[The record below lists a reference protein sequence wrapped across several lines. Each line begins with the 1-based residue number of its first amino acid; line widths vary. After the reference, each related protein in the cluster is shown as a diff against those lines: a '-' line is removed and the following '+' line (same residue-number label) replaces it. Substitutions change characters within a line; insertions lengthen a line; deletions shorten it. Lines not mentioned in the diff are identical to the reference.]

1 MKLNFKEKTM
11 STSSSISGKG
21 LYVLLA
27 IFLTGFSLLLLL
39 HSLFENLKTK
49 HDIQA
54 ANMHNRIVLGEMII
68 SDLHQVEALFYRL
81 PTSTDTETQQL
92 LHDNILVTLA
102 RINQSLG
109 IIENG
114 GTIDFHRPLN
124 LPEHDEMV
132 NTVHYQPIHQ
142 ETYTL
147 EIIDLRPKLTDIA
160 EKTETLVK
168 LTTTRDNLQGNENN
182 SEWRASVKAIKD
194 FLKRE
199 SPSFIRMNENANQL
213 FFNSKESLSLFEN
226 IIHAK
231 HKQYEQL
238 QTFLIFGT
246 IMTVLLFTANAYRKQ
261 EAMAELQRSKDALA
275 NAYQRF
281 AGIVDGLDNVIYVS
295 DCATHEILFVNRF
308 ARDRYGEVV
317 GKKCYQI
324 FGEEGHDGICSCC
337 LDREAQL
344 RVDQPGCEF
353 SYERKEDDKWYEIHG
368 QMIDWDDNRKAFHVL
383 VFDISERKMAQ
394 LERQEVEGRQHRFQ
408 KMEAIAMMAGGVAHD
423 LNNILAGIVSY
434 PDLLLLDQPEG
445 SPMHRS
451 LTIIKQAGKRAA
463 AIVDDLLTVARG
475 IAQRKEPVD
484 LNQIIHQYLNSPEFN
499 QLGTRYPNISYDT
512 DLTDASTLLTG
523 SSVQII
529 KALMNLVTN
538 AAEAIDGSGKI
549 LISTSVDSSLD
560 LGSSPKVILRI
571 SDNGPGIAP
580 EDLERIFEPFYSSKV
595 MGRSGTGL
603 GLAVV
608 WNVIQEHGGTV
619 EAESSPS
626 GTSFEIQ
633 LPASKNNILP
643 PSQSQEESPITGHGE
658 DILVVDDDE
667 QQRLIAASML
677 KRLGYT
683 ARTVKSGE
691 EAVDFIKDNKSELVV
706 LDMIMP
712 PGMGGRQTY
721 EKILAIHPGQK
732 ALLASGFSASDEV
745 RRAIGLG
752 ASGFLRKPY
761 TINQLAAAI
770 NNALS

>member
-1 MKLNFKEKTM
+1 MN
-11 STSSSISGKG
+11 TSSSISGKG
-21 LYVLLA
+21 LYVLLT
-27 IFLTGFSLLLLL
+27 IFLFGFSLLLLQ
-39 HSLFENLKTK
+39 HSLFESLNDKLET
-49 HDIQA
+49 QVE
-54 ANMHNRIVLGEMII
+54 NEHNRIVIGEMII
-68 SDLHQVEALFYRL
+68 VDLRQVEALFYRL
-81 PTSTDTETQQL
+81 PTSTDPETQQL
-92 LHDNILVTLA
+92 LHDNILATLA
-102 RINQSLG
+102 RINQSLR

-114 GTIDFHRPLN
+114 GTIDFHLPLN
-124 LPEHDEMV
+124 LPEHDEMIT
-132 NTVHYQPIHQ
+132 TVHYQPSHK
-142 ETYTL
+142 ETYIL
-147 EIIDLRPKLTDIA
+147 EIIDLRPKLADITEKTDTLIELARTRDELQGSKNIA
-160 EKTETLVK
+160 EWKGSI
-168 LTTTRDNLQGNENN
+168 NI
-182 SEWRASVKAIKD
+182 IKD
-194 FLKRE
+194 FLKKV
-199 SPSFIRMNENANQL
+199 SPSFVRMNENANQL
-213 FFNSKESLSLFEN
+213 FFNSRESLSHFEK
-226 IIHAK
+226 IVDAK

-246 IMTVLLFTANAYRKQ
+246 ILTVLLFTTNVYRKQ
-261 EAMAELQRSKDALA
+261 QAMAELQRSKDALA
-275 NAYQRF
+275 NAYRRF
-281 AGIVDGLDNVIYVS
+281 AGIVDGLDNIVYVS
-295 DCATHEILFVNRF
+295 DLATHEILFVNRY
-308 ARDRYGEVV
+308 ARQRVGDVV
-317 GKKCYQI
+317 GRKCYQI
-324 FGEEGHDGICSCC
+324 FGEAGNEGICSCC
-337 LDREAQL
+337 SDRKAQL
-344 RVDQPGCEF
+344 DPGQPGCEF
-353 SYERKEDDKWYEIHG
+353 TSERKEDDKWYEIHG

-383 VFDISERKMAQ
+383 VFDISERKKAQ
-394 LERQEVEGRQHRFQ
+394 LERQEVEERQHRFQ

-445 SPMHRS
+445 SPMHRP

-484 LNQIIHQYLNSPEFN
+484 LNQIIDQYLNSPEFS
-499 QLGTRYPNISYDT
+499 QLSTRYPNISYST
-512 DLTDASTLLTG
+512 DLTDKPTLLTG

-560 LGSSPKVILRI
+560 LGSSPKIILRV
-571 SDNGPGIAP
+571 SDNGPGIAD

-619 EAESSPS
+619 EAVSSQS
-626 GTSFEIQ
+626 GTTFEIQ
-633 LPASKNNILP
+633 LPASKDNILT
-643 PSQSQEESPITGHGE
+643 PSQTQKESLVIGHGE
-658 DILVVDDDE
+658 EILVVDDDE

-683 ARTVKSGE
+683 ARAVKSGE
-691 EAVDFIKDNKSELVV
+691 EAITFIKDNKTELVL

-721 EKILAIHPGQK
+721 EKIITIRPGQK
-732 ALLASGFSASDEV
+732 ALLASGFSASNEV
-745 RRAIGLG
+745 RRAIELG

-761 TINQLAAAI
+761 TINQLAEAI

>member
-1 MKLNFKEKTM
+1 MKLHLKEETM
-11 STSSSISGKG
+11 STSASISGKG

-27 IFLTGFSLLLLL
+27 IFLTGFSLLLLQ
-39 HSLFENLKTK
+39 HNLFENLRTK
-49 HDIQA
+49 HEIQA
-54 ANMHNRIVLGEMII
+54 ENMHNRIVLGEMII
-68 SDLHQVEALFYRL
+68 SDLRQVEALFYRL
-81 PTSTDTETQQL
+81 PTSTDTETQRL

-114 GTIDFHRPLN
+114 GTIDFHIPLN

-132 NTVHYQPIHQ
+132 NTVHYQPNRQ
-142 ETYTL
+142 ETYIL

-160 EKTETLVK
+160 EKTATLVK

-182 SEWRASVKAIKD
+182 SEWKGSVKAIKD

-213 FFNSKESLSLFEN
+213 FFNSKENLSLFEN

-238 QTFLIFGT
+238 QSFLIFGT

-261 EAMAELQRSKDALA
+261 EAMAELQSSKDALA
-275 NAYQRF
+275 NAYRRF
-281 AGIVDGLDNVIYVS
+281 AGIVDGLDNIVYVS
-295 DCATHEILFVNRF
+295 DCATHEILFVNRY
-308 ARDRYGEVV
+308 ARECLGEIV
-317 GKKCYQI
+317 GRKCYQV
-324 FGEEGHDGICSCC
+324 FGEEGHNNLCSCC
-337 LDREAQL
+337 LDHDAQFNL
-344 RVDQPGCEF
+344 SQPGHKF
-353 SYERKEDDKWYEIHG
+353 IRERKEGDKWYEIHG
-368 QMIDWDDNRKAFHVL
+368 QIIKWDDDRKAMHFIF
-383 VFDISERKMAQ
+383 FDISERKIAQ
-394 LERQEVEGRQHRFQ
+394 QERQEVEERQHRSQ

-445 SPMHRS
+445 SPLHRP

-484 LNQIIHQYLNSPEFN
+484 LNQIINQYLNSPEFS
-499 QLGTRYPNISYDT
+499 QLNTRYPNISYDT
-512 DLTDASTLLTG
+512 DLTDHLTLLAG

-538 AAEAIDGSGKI
+538 AAEAIDGPGKI
-549 LISTSVDSSLD
+549 LISTSVYSSLD
-560 LGSSPKVILRI
+560 QGSSPKIVLRV
-571 SDNGPGIAP
+571 SDNGQGISR
-580 EDLERIFEPFYSSKV
+580 EDLERIFEPFYSSKI

-619 EAESSPS
+619 EVESSSS

-633 LPASKNNILP
+633 LPTSKDNLLPLSQTQNEILV
-643 PSQSQEESPITGHGE
+643 TGHGE
-658 DILVVDDDE
+658 EILVVDDDE
-667 QQRLIAASML
+667 QQRFIAASML

-683 ARTVKSGE
+683 AHAVKSGE
-691 EAVDFIKDNKSELVV
+691 EAVEFIKDNKTELVL

-721 EKILAIHPGQK
+721 EEIITIRPGQK

-745 RRAIGLG
+745 RRSIELG

-761 TINQLAAAI
+761 TINQLASAI
-770 NNALS
+770 NKVLS